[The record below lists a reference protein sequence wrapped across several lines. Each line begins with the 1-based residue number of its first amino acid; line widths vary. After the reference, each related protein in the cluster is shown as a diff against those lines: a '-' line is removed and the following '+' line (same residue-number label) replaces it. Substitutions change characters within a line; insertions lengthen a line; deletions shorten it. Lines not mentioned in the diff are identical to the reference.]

1 MTSEFQG
8 TAFRTPKSHHC
19 FQILKC
25 LSTFLKKIV
34 TRMKLSFDLIHIHLK
49 ASLSDKSV
57 GPIHG
62 YWEKTPFWK
71 SWKKFK
77 ITVESRY
84 LSFLTEN
91 TFVFPVEVATVLLW
105 KFILFRQWFHGCR
118 RLRHEEGSFPNYFGM
133 RDGYLTCISWLIKT
147 TFLDL

>member
-1 MTSEFQG
+1 
-8 TAFRTPKSHHC
+8 
-19 FQILKC
+19 
-25 LSTFLKKIV
+25 
-34 TRMKLSFDLIHIHLK
+34 MKLSFDLIHIHLK

-77 ITVESRY
+77 ITVKSRY

-105 KFILFRQWFHGCR
+105 KFILFRLHSR
-118 RLRHEEGSFPNYFGM
+118 I
-133 RDGYLTCISWLIKT
+133 ISGWERVI
-147 TFLDL
+147 